1 MCCSWTVNNKI
12 NELHER
18 VLRLVY
24 DDRQSTSEEL
34 LDKDKFFG
42 IHRNLQVLA
51 TKMYKVYSSV
61 APEIVNN
68 TFENPKKYYFCITWI
83 RNNII
88 FRTQNKKSCTMGY
101 KTRKIL
107 SVSKLKL
114 SFGKPLSSLCQLCKV
129 YLPQIGFI

>member
-12 NELHER
+12 NELLER
-18 VLRLVY
+18 VLRLAH
-24 DDRQSTSEEL
+24 DDRRSTFEEL

-51 TKMYKVYSSV
+51 MKMYKVHYTV

-68 TFENPKKYYFCITWI
+68 TFENPKKYYICITWI

-88 FRTQNKKSCTMGY
+88 FRTQNRESCTMGY

-107 SVSKLKL
+107 SVSNQKL
-114 SFGKPLSSLCQLCKV
+114 SFGKPLSSLCRLCEV
-129 YLPQIGFI
+129 YLPQIGFT